1 LDRATGLSEDRP
13 WLGIGVS
20 VLSSTNLQP
29 ALTTVEPRIRL
40 EPDTDRVLTLTMSI
54 PFIGRL
60 VDYAGARKVILSATS
75 GCVFGGKLTAL

>member
-1 LDRATGLSEDRP
+1 MARHRSFGSEFNQPSTGIDN
-13 WLGIGVS
+13 G
-20 VLSSTNLQP
+20 
-29 ALTTVEPRIRL
+29 EPRIWL